1 MEAPIVI
8 LQNAIVTAGTLGS
21 NFTNIAEELT
31 LKSAIIRKNIKGNFL
46 GVIVLE
52 VTCIYSG
59 NSTNNVSVTT

>member
-31 LKSAIIRKNIKGNFL
+31 LNSAIIRKNIKGSFL
-46 GVIVLE
+46 GIIL
-52 VTCIYSG
+52 
-59 NSTNNVSVTT
+59 

>member
-31 LKSAIIRKNIKGNFL
+31 LNSAIIRKNIKGSFL
-46 GVIVLE
+46 GIIVLRL
-52 VTCIYSG
+52 TCNYSG